1 MPEEIYVNQ
10 LRDFNTSHVTVYPA
24 LILQC
29 LVDNWISIHLMLLF
43 ILISFFPFIRFVH
56 FNTSHVTVYPVPTR
70 FFFILFKFQ
79 YISCYCLSLSSFLLI
94 ESPLI
99 SIHLML
105 LFIDVGDLWTQG
117 SSGFQYISCYCLSRR
132 SFLVSSGSWHFNTSH
147 VTVYPWWSPNI
158 SLYSHISIHLML
170 LFILRWLRH
179 LQVVMLHF
187 NTSHVTVYLSGNCE
201 KNVTIFISI
210 HLMLLFIY
218 MWQEILWKYQYF
230 NTSHVT
236 VYQFSNRLRNY

>member
-1 MPEEIYVNQ
+1 MIMQDKVNYFNTSHVTVYQRPTSSRNTVEGFQYISCYCLSMPEEIYVNQ

-147 VTVYPWWSPNI
+147 VTVYP
-158 SLYSHISIHLML
+158 
-170 LFILRWLRH
+170 
-179 LQVVMLHF
+179 
-187 NTSHVTVYLSGNCE
+187 
-201 KNVTIFISI
+201 
-210 HLMLLFIY
+210 
-218 MWQEILWKYQYF
+218 
-230 NTSHVT
+230 
-236 VYQFSNRLRNY
+236 